1 MSANI
6 FVGAK
11 HFGSQSLILT
21 NKLSTEMLRPYKSE
35 MHPDISPRST
45 RYLNTIWEGQARLE
59 SLVLATLRI
68 EASFYKIRLAL
79 VKVFQRIDKL
89 SIWCKQK
96 LSLGVKP
103 ACFCLFA
110 IALSLTFLT
119 NACSLGQN
127 QSLKPLRVGIT
138 SWAGFDIALYAEA
151 SKIFKQRGLAV
162 DLVRFE
168 NQQDS
173 SRAVM
178 RGVLDA
184 AFVSLWDVMQVDPGN
199 GKPVV
204 LMTTNISAG
213 ADGIVAKPEIKSVA
227 DLRGK
232 KVGAKLGTVNHLILL
247 EALRANQIKPSEVE
261 ILDYSND
268 VAAQKIESG
277 EIDAAVLWQPMLG
290 ETAKKIKGN
299 VIYTT
304 KQVDSLV
311 IDMLM
316 SSDIIVKAKKAQL
329 KQFILA
335 WFDVMHA
342 VEIQPTKVFD
352 TVGKKLG
359 QSGASFAHDY
369 AGLKPGDIT
378 LNRRMFA
385 ADGRLN
391 AAKKEIVQLLQSDPR
406 HGKVIRQDVE
416 IDGTLV
422 NEAIAGWKS

>member
-1 MSANI
+1 MTHIRLVIMNFFQIIHTFS
-6 FVGAK
+6 
-11 HFGSQSLILT
+11 ILW
-21 NKLSTEMLRPYKSE
+21 NQKF
-35 MHPDISPRST
+35 D
-45 RYLNTIWEGQARLE
+45 
-59 SLVLATLRI
+59 LRI
-68 EASFYKIRLAL
+68 KSAF
-79 VKVFQRIDKL
+79 L
-89 SIWCKQK
+89 S
-96 LSLGVKP
+96 
-103 ACFCLFA
+103 LFA

-119 NACSLGQN
+119 NACNLGQN
-127 QSLKPLRVGIT
+127 QAVKPLRVGIT
-138 SWAGFDIALYAEA
+138 SWAGFDIALYAQP
-151 SKIFKQRGLAV
+151 SGIFKQRGLEV
-162 DLVRFE
+162 EFVRFE

-178 RGVLDA
+178 RGALDA
-184 AFVSLWDVMQVDPGN
+184 AFASFWDVMQVDPGN

-247 EALRANQIKPSEVE
+247 EALKAHQIKPSEVQ

-268 VAAQKIESG
+268 VAAQKIEAG
-277 EIDAAVLWQPMLG
+277 EIDAAVLWEPMLG
-290 ETAKKIKGN
+290 EIAKKIKGN
-299 VIYTT
+299 AIYTT

-311 IDMLM
+311 IDILM
-316 SSDIIVKAKKAQL
+316 SSDSIVKAKKAQL
-329 KQFILA
+329 KQFMLA

-342 VEIQPTKVFD
+342 VETQPTKVFD

-359 QSGASFAHDY
+359 QSGASFARDY

-378 LNRRMFA
+378 LNQRMFA

-391 AAKKEIVQLLQSDPR
+391 SAKAEIVQLLQSDPR
-406 HGKVIRQDVE
+406 HGRVIRQDVE